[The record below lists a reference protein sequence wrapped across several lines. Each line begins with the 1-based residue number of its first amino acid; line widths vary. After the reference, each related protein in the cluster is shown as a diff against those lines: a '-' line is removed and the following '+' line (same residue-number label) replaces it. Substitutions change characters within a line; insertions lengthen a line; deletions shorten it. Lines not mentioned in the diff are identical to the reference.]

1 MDNWIPKELRV
12 SEPSRIDALADK
24 CWVAKLG
31 GTYFDYDEFARLI
44 LADGRS
50 AVDKHFWSE

>member
-1 MDNWIPKELRV
+1 VP
-12 SEPSRIDALADK
+12 
-24 CWVAKLG
+24 KLG
-31 GTYFDYDEFARLI
+31 GEYFDYDMFARLI